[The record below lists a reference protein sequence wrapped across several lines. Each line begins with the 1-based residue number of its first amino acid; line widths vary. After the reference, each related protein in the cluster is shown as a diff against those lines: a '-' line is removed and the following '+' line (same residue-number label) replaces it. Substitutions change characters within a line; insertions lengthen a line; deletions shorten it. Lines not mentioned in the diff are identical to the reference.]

1 MYRLG
6 LVAILTLSL
15 TGCEDPKAP
24 GSTTDKLFEKCVE
37 ILKNGELFPYSDP
50 SRINAVTTLGL
61 LGEERAV
68 PVLLEHLSKEKSDQL
83 RKEIIKSLG
92 WIGSK
97 KAIPQLEKAL
107 KDDPYEHC
115 RNQAA
120 IALKKITGKDYGP
133 IK

>member
-6 LVAILTLSL
+6 LLTVLMLPLVGS
-15 TGCEDPKAP
+15 EDPKSP
-24 GSTTDKLFEKCVE
+24 DSSTDRLFERCVG
-37 ILKNGELFPYSDP
+37 ILKNGELFPYSEP
-50 SRINAVTTLGL
+50 SRLNAVTTLGL
-61 LGEERAV
+61 LGEERGV
-68 PVLLEHLSKEKSDQL
+68 PILLEYLSKDKSDQM

-97 KAIPQLEKAL
+97 KAIPALEKAL

-115 RNQAA
+115 RKQAA

-133 IK
+133 AK